1 MLYVIGIGL
10 GDEKDITVRGLEAIK
25 SCVAVFLEGY
35 TSLLV
40 NAEHLEEFYGK
51 KVTICDR
58 DFVEGDS
65 IYTDVIERARS
76 ENVAFLVV
84 GDVFGATTHCDL
96 VLRAHKAG
104 IKVQIVNNAG
114 IMNAIGCVGLQLY
127 NYGTAVSLCFWTEGW
142 KPDSWYEKILTNRQ
156 HGMHTLV
163 LLDIKVKEQ
172 SIENL
177 CRGRKIYE
185 PPRFMTTQQA
195 AEQLLAV
202 EEYKKLDAY
211 SPDTWVVALARVG
224 GPTQKIVYAPL
235 KEIVNIDMG
244 APLHCMI
251 IPGKVSDIEE
261 EFLSMFK
268 LPKSSEE
275 TKSTS
280 E

>member
-1 MLYVIGIGL
+1 MLFIIGIGL
-10 GDEKDITVRGLEAIK
+10 GDEKDISVRGLEAVK

-51 KVTICDR
+51 KVTIADR
-58 DFVEGDS
+58 DCVEGDS
-65 IYTDVIERARS
+65 IYTEVIERART

-84 GDVFGATTHCDL
+84 GDAFGATTHCDL
-96 VLRAHKAG
+96 VLRAHKEG
-104 IKVQIVNNAG
+104 IAVQVINNAG
-114 IMNAIGCVGLQLY
+114 IMNAVGCAGLALY
-127 NYGTAVSLCFWTEGW
+127 NYGIAVSLCFWTDSW
-142 KPDSWYEKILTNRQ
+142 QPDSGYEKIRTNRE

-195 AEQLLAV
+195 AEQLIAV
-202 EEYKKLDAY
+202 EERRKLGAY
-211 SPDTWVVALARVG
+211 APDTWAVALARVG

-235 KEIVNIDMG
+235 KDLVDIDMG

-251 IPGKVSDIEE
+251 IPGQISPIEE

-268 LPKSSEE
+268 LPATAASEH
-275 TKSTS
+275 
-280 E
+280 

>member
-25 SCVAVFLEGY
+25 SCAAVFLEGY

-40 NAEHLEEFYGK
+40 NPDHLEEFYGK

-65 IYTDVIERARS
+65 IYTEVIERAKTD
-76 ENVAFLVV
+76 NVAFLVV
-84 GDVFGATTHCDL
+84 GDVFGATTHADL
-96 VLRAHKAG
+96 VLRAHQAG
-104 IKVQIVNNAG
+104 VQYQIVNNAG
-114 IMNAIGCVGLQLY
+114 IMNAVGCAGLQLY
-127 NYGTAVSLCFWTEGW
+127 NFGIAVSLCFWTDSW
-142 KPDSWYEKILTNRQ
+142 QPDSWYEKILANRKN
-156 HGMHTLV
+156 GMHTLV

-185 PPRFMTTQQA
+185 PPRFMTTMQA

-202 EEYKKLDAY
+202 EERKKLEAY
-211 SPDTWVVALARVG
+211 GPDTWAIALARVG

-235 KEIVNIDMG
+235 SKLTTVDMG
-244 APLHCMI
+244 TPLHCMI
-251 IPGKVSDIEE
+251 IPGKVSPIEE
-261 EFLSMFK
+261 EYLSMFK
-268 LPKSSEE
+268 LPESEDSSKSSQ
-275 TKSTS
+275 
-280 E
+280 